1 MLCRPPLSLPP
12 RHLQPAHIKAATHL
26 RVTALDGHFS
36 GLTLASQQGLT
47 QLVPLSLKPI
57 FFLLAPRDHP
67 LYSPGVT
74 LPLASGS
81 VSSAALCSFQPLNGQ
96 GLQSPAL
103 RPLICSVCPWPLP
116 QPWFQYHTARWLPHF
131 HLWLA
136 PLLSASLCMYLFHPW
151 VPGDIISGNVYWEQS
166 KTDFPP
172 TGVSKLGKWDHLFTQ
187 LFKPQV
193 QASTLVL
200 PLTVHRSDSLMILV
214 DSTCSVS
221 GIRLLLGP
229 CTAITLS

>member
-1 MLCRPPLSLPP
+1 MLCLPLLSLPP
-12 RHLQPAHIKAATHL
+12 RHLQPARIKAAAHL

-67 LYSPGVT
+67 LHSPGVT

-103 RPLICSVCPWPLP
+103 RPLMCSVCPGPHPSPGFSITQPDGSHISISGWHLSCLLDCVCTSSTHGYPGISSVATFTGNKAKPIFLP
-116 QPWFQYHTARWLPHF
+116 QVFPNSGSGTIYLPSCSNPKSRHLLWFF
-131 HLWLA
+131 
-136 PLLSASLCMYLFHPW
+136 PLLCI
-151 VPGDIISGNVYWEQS
+151 D
-166 KTDFPP
+166 P
-172 TGVSKLGKWDHLFTQ
+172 TH
-187 LFKPQV
+187 
-193 QASTLVL
+193 
-200 PLTVHRSDSLMILV
+200 
-214 DSTCSVS
+214 
-221 GIRLLLGP
+221 
-229 CTAITLS
+229 

>member
-1 MLCRPPLSLPP
+1 MLCLPLLSLPS
-12 RHLQPAHIKAATHL
+12 RHLQPARIKAAAHL

-67 LYSPGVT
+67 LHSPGVT

-103 RPLICSVCPWPLP
+103 RPLMCSVCPGPHP
-116 QPWFQYHTARWLPHF
+116 SPGFSITQPDGSHI
-131 HLWLA
+131 
-136 PLLSASLCMYLFHPW
+136 S
-151 VPGDIISGNVYWEQS
+151 ISGWHLSCLLDCVCTSSTHGYPGIS
-166 KTDFPP
+166 SVATF
-172 TGVSKLGKWDHLFTQ
+172 TGTKQNRFSSHRCFQTREVGPFIY
-187 LFKPQV
+187 PAV
-193 QASTLVL
+193 QTPS
-200 PLTVHRSDSLMILV
+200 P
-214 DSTCSVS
+214 
-221 GIRLLLGP
+221 GIYFGSSP
-229 CTAITLS
+229 YCA